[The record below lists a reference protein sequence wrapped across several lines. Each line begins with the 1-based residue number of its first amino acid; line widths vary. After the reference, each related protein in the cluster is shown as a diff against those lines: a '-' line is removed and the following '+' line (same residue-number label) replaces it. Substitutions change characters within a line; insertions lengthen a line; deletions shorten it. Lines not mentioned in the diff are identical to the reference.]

1 MPVYCYTIVSDLAV
15 CQRCPALFAYI
26 IYMKEKSAWRVGI
39 RGGEE
44 LCGSV
49 FHKEIAEK
57 FFEAASDK
65 HHSLNEAIMTAASKG
80 VEALEGLVQENFF
93 VPFIETKSKYFTSKQ
108 ILSMARAAKIW
119 INHMAVFLE
128 NSRLI
133 FMKPE
138 GKLEGC
144 YFSKEH
150 DAILFIRGRYDALVF
165 NSKSGEARLFEFKG
179 FKKSD
184 ITVSLSQSLI
194 YSWLIEKS
202 SGIIPSIEIIYLDEK
217 KPEIFAPEIVK
228 EMIISGLP
236 GLFNTALDIM
246 LLRRMPN
253 MFQDKKLCEGCKF
266 KTNCKKDMEKIFSP
280 VHKKRRGAS
289 LLTLLVFFFAAV
301 MVTSQ
306 VFFFSNITAEAVKD
320 DREVLGVRLQ
330 LASLVE
336 SARKAI
342 NTNAAQF
349 NVDYSN
355 VKYQEKGTNFET
367 FWNDTRKDINDSS
380 KGYFYTENFFY
391 KNEGTEIYASVHD
404 LNYKYDPSIV
414 YGKFDDKFIETTKN
428 AYRKIFPPIPGHYLI
443 RAYTKYSDSNKKN
456 LMLQVLVDSDGKI
469 KTYEEIWY

>member
-15 CQRCPALFAYI
+15 CQRCPAFFAYI

-93 VPFIETKSKYFTSKQ
+93 VPFIERKSKYFTSKQ

-184 ITVSLSQSLI
+184 ITVPLSQSLI

-336 SARKAI
+336 EARKSHLTHKDEGKEATWKTFKNRSKEYKYNN
-342 NTNAAQF
+342 NTLYLT
-349 NVDYSN
+349 VYDLDYIY
-355 VKYQEKGTNFET
+355 VK
-367 FWNDTRKDINDSS
+367 
-380 KGYFYTENFFY
+380 ENF
-391 KNEGTEIYASVHD
+391 
-404 LNYKYDPSIV
+404 
-414 YGKFDDKFIETTKN
+414 DDDDWLAIAVPE
-428 AYRKIFPPIPGHYLI
+428 RIFPPIPDHYLI
-443 RAYTKYSDSNKKN
+443 RAYKEYSDSNKKN